1 MIQSHKPRTIRQ
13 RPVRRRGGFTLI
25 ELLVALGVSFFI
37 FFIMCAVLVPGV
49 KACRATT
56 FSLDLTQ
63 NARVAVARMV
73 REIRASPQ
81 IVTQLPE
88 SPDDPAI
95 PVSHT
100 IMFEGARANYT
111 RYVSY
116 YQSGHELRRR
126 IYTYHLPA
134 DPNTPVAFDSYDEFD
149 NPAVATL
156 REDVAIAQYVGNVE
170 IWGIETVNL
179 VITFDYHGRQIAC
192 RASVAPRNRARPK

>member
-1 MIQSHKPRTIRQ
+1 M
-13 RPVRRRGGFTLI
+13 

-49 KACRATT
+49 KTCRATT

-88 SPDDPAI
+88 TPYDPNI

-100 IMFEGARANYT
+100 VMFEDGRSDYV

-116 YQSGHELRRR
+116 YQSGDQLRRR

-134 DPNTPVAFDSYDEFD
+134 DPNTPVAFDAYDELD

-156 REDVAIAQYVGNVE
+156 REDVAIAQYLGNLE
-170 IWGIETVNL
+170 IWGVETVSL
-179 VITFDYHGRQIAC
+179 VITFDYHGRQIPC
-192 RASVAPRNRARPK
+192 RASIAPRNRARPK

>member
-1 MIQSHKPRTIRQ
+1 MTRFERLVKSQ
-13 RPVRRRGGFTLI
+13 RGFTLM
-25 ELLVALGVSFFI
+25 ELLLALGVSFFI

-49 KACRATT
+49 KTCRATT

-81 IVTQLPE
+81 IATLLPE
-88 SPDDPAI
+88 SPDDTSI

-100 IMFEGARANYT
+100 IMFEDGRCDHV

-116 YQSGHELRRR
+116 YQSGDQLRRR

-134 DPNTPVAFDSYDEFD
+134 DPNKPVTFDAYDEFD

-156 REDVAIAQYVGNVE
+156 NEDVAIAQYVGNVQ

-179 VITFDYHGRQIAC
+179 VVTFDYHGYRIPC
-192 RASVAPRNRARPK
+192 TGSVAPRNRARPK